1 MKTHAYLSVIQEICK
16 ENHLNVDEIYDK
28 LKLIHPKV
36 GRSTVYRN
44 VEEMTKEG
52 ILTKVSGLGEKAIYE
67 LTKWNHIH
75 LIDTETWEIRDID
88 TGKIDIPGLPKG
100 FKIEFSDIKLFG
112 KF

>member
-1 MKTHAYLSVIQEICK
+1 MKTHAYLPIIREICTDT
-16 ENHLNVDEIYDK
+16 HCNVDQIYDK
-28 LKLIHPKV
+28 LKDAHPKV

-88 TGKIDIPGLPKG
+88 IDKIEIPGLPKW
-100 FKIEFSDIKLFG
+100 FKIEFSDIKLFW

>member
-1 MKTHAYLSVIQEICK
+1 MKTHAYLPVIREICTDT
-16 ENHLNVDEIYDK
+16 HCNVDQIYDK
-28 LKLIHPKV
+28 LKEAHPKV

-52 ILTKVSGLGEKAIYE
+52 ILTKISGLGEKAIYE

-75 LIDTETWEIRDID
+75 LIDTETWEIMDID
-88 TGKIDIPGLPKG
+88 MDKIEIPGLPKN
-100 FKIEFSDIKLFG
+100 FKLEFSDIKLFG